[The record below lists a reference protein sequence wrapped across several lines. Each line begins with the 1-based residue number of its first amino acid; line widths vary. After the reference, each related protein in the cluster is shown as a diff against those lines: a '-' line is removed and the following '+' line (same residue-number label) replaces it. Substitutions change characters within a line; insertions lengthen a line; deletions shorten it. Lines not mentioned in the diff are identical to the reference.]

1 MPGANSFRRGR
12 SGDKGQDS
20 ESMPSFSI
28 SLREVPAVPLV
39 CFLDAKLREHRFGD
53 YLNQANCCFAV
64 CRNGNASCETN
75 EAMAMVA
82 KA

>member
-39 CFLDAKLREHRFGD
+39 CFLDAKLREPESIV
-53 YLNQANCCFAV
+53 LV
-64 CRNGNASCETN
+64 IT
-75 EAMAMVA
+75 
-82 KA
+82 